1 MIATW
6 QTRRDRNAGF
16 PGILAIVFKPVSVL
30 MRTRRFPHPG
40 TAIHIFQRS
49 NRLITDGFYSI
60 CRNPMYFGLALVP
73 FGLAVK
79 VNAPIT
85 FALAAASALV
95 SDF

>member
-1 MIATW
+1 
-6 QTRRDRNAGF
+6 
-16 PGILAIVFKPVSVL
+16 

-60 CRNPMYFGLALVP
+60 CQIPMYLGLALAP
-73 FGLAVK
+73 FGLAIK

-85 FALAAASALV
+85 CALAAASALV